1 MDRLN
6 SKDMLTAENV
16 MTKVHEHND
25 TILFPR
31 LRNRFGDANVPA
43 EDNREEEEESTDVS
57 ESVEV
62 TAGDG
67 TANLDNTHDSA
78 PNDEQQ
84 KEGQEQEDG
93 VSEQEQHASARSG
106 LASTLPA
113 PVSSSSSK
121 PRPNTTAG
129 RLSKTAGAPKPPLA
143 LKSCLNPRSMKLW
156 A

>member
-43 EDNREEEEESTDVS
+43 EDNREEEEEST
-57 ESVEV
+57 
-62 TAGDG
+62 AAGGDG